1 MTVRMPGYCKTGTML
16 YSLTSQRKKGR
27 RGKGGAAK
35 GTKRQGHKKFT
46 CSGCHLIILQHKS
59 ALMCNIEE
67 IYH

>member
-16 YSLTSQRKKGR
+16 YSLTSQRRKGR

-46 CSGCHLIILQHKS
+46 CSGFHLIILQH
-59 ALMCNIEE
+59 
-67 IYH
+67 